1 MVSDLEIGKYE
12 SHESIQIRSRL
23 GMTFYMSSGRTYPIQ
38 RK

>member
-12 SHESIQIRSRL
+12 SHESIQISRL